1 MNKLKDN
8 VIIEFFNKD
17 GKFLWAVDEKGD
29 KGKPVDSLINEC
41 NQIYDIHGTEIDWDL
56 GIVSTERGS
65 TKDELIKRI
74 RSLSE

>member
-8 VIIEFFNKD
+8 VMIEFFDKN
-17 GKFLWAVDEKGD
+17 GKFLWAVDEKGNRGEPID
-29 KGKPVDSLINEC
+29 NLINEC
-41 NQIYDIHGTEIDWDL
+41 NQIYDIHGTEIDWEL

-65 TKDELIKRI
+65 AKDELEKII